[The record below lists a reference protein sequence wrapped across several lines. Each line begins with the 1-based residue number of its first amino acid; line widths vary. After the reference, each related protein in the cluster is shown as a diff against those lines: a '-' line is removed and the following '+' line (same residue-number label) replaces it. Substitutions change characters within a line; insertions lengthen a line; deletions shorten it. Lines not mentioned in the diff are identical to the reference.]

1 MHSRYVSPDVI
12 IFFIGAFAQ
21 HGADG
26 LVDSLTDEAS
36 TQVVSSCLDVVY
48 VEVPVG
54 VELPYDA
61 FNKFRG
67 VVGSQCD
74 GNATLKYE
82 SVEKAFGNSLL
93 AASCGVPHGKLACA

>member
-12 IFFIGAFAQ
+12 IFFIDAFAQ

-36 TQVVSSCLDVVY
+36 TQVVSSGLDVVN
-48 VEVPVG
+48 VEVG
-54 VELPYDA
+54 VEFPYDA

-82 SVEKAFGNSLL
+82 AVEKAFGNGLL
-93 AASCGVPHGKLACA
+93 IASCGVSHGELACE